1 MSTATIRPQLLAT
14 FLGLCLFLALL
25 FLPAAPARAASLQQQ
40 MALESGVE
48 QIMQRGALRVGFST
62 FVPWAM
68 QDKSGNY
75 IGFEIDVAER
85 LAKDL
90 GVKLELVP
98 TQWSGIIPALLTG
111 KFDIII
117 GGMSITAERAKKVN
131 FSIPYYS
138 TGMSLVA
145 DKTKAAGFS
154 RLEDFNKAGV
164 IIVARIGATA
174 ADAVKKYLPKA
185 ELRLF
190 DEEPQ
195 ACQELLNGRAHALV
209 STAPLP
215 ATLALKN
222 PDKLFLP
229 LKENFTK
236 EPNGFALRKG
246 DPDTLNFVN
255 SWISIVQAEG
265 WIQERY
271 HYWFETLDWE
281 ARLK

>member
-1 MSTATIRPQLLAT
+1 MSTATFRPQLLAT

-222 PDKLFLP
+222 PDKLYLP
-229 LKENFTK
+229 LKESFTK

-271 HYWFETLDWE
+271 HYWFETVDWE

>member
-1 MSTATIRPQLLAT
+1 MSTATFRPQLLAT

-215 ATLALKN
+215 ATLALKK